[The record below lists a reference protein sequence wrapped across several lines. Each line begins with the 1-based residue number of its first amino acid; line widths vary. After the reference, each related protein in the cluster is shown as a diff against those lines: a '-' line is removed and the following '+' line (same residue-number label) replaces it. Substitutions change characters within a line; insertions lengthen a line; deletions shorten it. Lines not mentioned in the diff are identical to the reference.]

1 MAQQISCAL
10 RRLLQTIRYV
20 IDRKFLYCE
29 LRASAKASLYALP
42 YAIHYLMSSKV
53 FLNTYIEDHRPV
65 SIHLQGNA
73 DREKERHKKEEE
85 NNY

>member
-1 MAQQISCAL
+1 M
-10 RRLLQTIRYV
+10 
-20 IDRKFLYCE
+20 
-29 LRASAKASLYALP
+29 SL
-42 YAIHYLMSSKV
+42 KV
-53 FLNTYIEDHRPV
+53 YLNTYIEDHRPV